1 MEKQFSI
8 SLRVNARVDDV
19 VAEVG
24 AFADYLVGKFG
35 TGISD
40 MTVDTTVQGWNEAPG
55 IVVGAPPPT
64 TFTPS
69 PELSSAPPPPSRRTR
84 KAKGYV
90 PPETPPADLPCAV
103 TTDEHPDL
111 AEAQAEVEGADVEAE
126 DFRRDDSYDDVK
138 PEPKPDP
145 QPELT
150 RDDVFEALR
159 RLVTTKGNDAA
170 VAALASVGVKKFSD
184 VPTTALPEL
193 YAAIQKVL
201 A

>member
-1 MEKQFSI
+1 MEKQFSVT
-8 SLRVNARVDDV
+8 LRVNGRVADV

-24 AFADYLVGKFG
+24 AFADYLEGKYG
-35 TGISD
+35 AGIAN
-40 MTVDTTVQGWNEAPG
+40 MTVDTTVHGWNDGREG
-55 IVVGAPPPT
+55 SVGATLATP
-64 TFTPS
+64 TFTPP
-69 PELSSAPPPPSRRTR
+69 PEPAPPPPSRRTR
-84 KAKGYV
+84 KAK
-90 PPETPPADLPCAV
+90 PPAFVHA
-103 TTDEHPDL
+103 DEVADFNPD
-111 AEAQAEVEGADVEAE
+111 AEPQAEVEGADVEAE

-170 VAALASVGVKKFSD
+170 VAALAGVGAKKFSD
-184 VPTTALPEL
+184 VPTPSLPAL

>member
-1 MEKQFSI
+1 MEKQFSVT
-8 SLRVNARVDDV
+8 LRVNGRVADV

-24 AFADYLVGKFG
+24 AFADYLEGKFG
-35 TGISD
+35 DGIAN
-40 MTVDTTVQGWNEAPG
+40 MTVDTTVHGWNDGREG
-55 IVVGAPPPT
+55 SVGATLAAP

-69 PELSSAPPPPSRRTR
+69 PELSPAPPPPSRRTR
-84 KAKGYV
+84 KAKA
-90 PPETPPADLPCAV
+90 PEPAPETPATP

-111 AEAQAEVEGADVEAE
+111 AEPQAELEGAEAE
-126 DFRRDDSYDDVK
+126 AEAT
-138 PEPKPDP
+138 PAP

-184 VPTTALPEL
+184 VPTTALPDL
-193 YAAIQKVL
+193 YAEIQKVL